1 MNHKLYIN
9 KTLTEGDLNHTYS
22 PLQNLLQDDKSVGDF
37 IVKNKFNLSL
47 NYPLNIEC
55 QPSYDGTVNLIIN
68 DDINPPRIIN
78 TRFSKIEDNRFKVIN
93 RNQTAQSNIYNPDNI
108 DLETRLF
115 RTCNTFPVLD
125 LMDINYGGK
134 LIGGNYTFYIKFA
147 DSDENETDI
156 VCESS
161 TVSIFN
167 GTLSTIS
174 SITGTLLNEE
184 TDKAITLSLS
194 NIDTTFPKFY
204 VYYSRETSDLNGFR
218 TVEFGKFTKPYGWIK
233 ESGTPPFPHWDCILM
248 TDTEC
253 NLGDEVEIKVIGV
266 FKRTDFDHKYVVVES
281 SRDIQDISEL
291 MEDEMDELKKL
302 YPRISEGE
310 GWFGKDVAE
319 YCMKNHE
326 KSL

>member
-1 MNHKLYIN
+1 MLHMII
-9 KTLTEGDLNHTYS
+9 EQTYKYPMRMEYDAETGKFIES
-22 PLQNLLQDDKSVGDF
+22 EYKSLQYV
-37 IVKNKFNLSL
+37 
-47 NYPLNIEC
+47 
-55 QPSYDGTVNLIIN
+55 
-68 DDINPPRIIN
+68 
-78 TRFSKIEDNRFKVIN
+78 
-93 RNQTAQSNIYNPDNI
+93 RN
-108 DLETRLF
+108 
-115 RTCNTFPVLD
+115 
-125 LMDINYGGK
+125 
-134 LIGGNYTFYIKFA
+134 
-147 DSDENETDI
+147 
-156 VCESS
+156 
-161 TVSIFN
+161 
-167 GTLSTIS
+167 
-174 SITGTLLNEE
+174 
-184 TDKAITLSLS
+184 
-194 NIDTTFPKFY
+194 
-204 VYYSRETSDLNGFR
+204 
-218 TVEFGKFTKPYGWIK
+218 FTKPYGWIK

>member
-1 MNHKLYIN
+1 MLHMVI
-9 KTLTEGDLNHTYS
+9 EQTYKYPMRMEYDAETGKFIES
-22 PLQNLLQDDKSVGDF
+22 EYKSLQYV
-37 IVKNKFNLSL
+37 
-47 NYPLNIEC
+47 
-55 QPSYDGTVNLIIN
+55 
-68 DDINPPRIIN
+68 
-78 TRFSKIEDNRFKVIN
+78 
-93 RNQTAQSNIYNPDNI
+93 RN
-108 DLETRLF
+108 
-115 RTCNTFPVLD
+115 
-125 LMDINYGGK
+125 
-134 LIGGNYTFYIKFA
+134 
-147 DSDENETDI
+147 
-156 VCESS
+156 
-161 TVSIFN
+161 
-167 GTLSTIS
+167 
-174 SITGTLLNEE
+174 
-184 TDKAITLSLS
+184 
-194 NIDTTFPKFY
+194 
-204 VYYSRETSDLNGFR
+204 
-218 TVEFGKFTKPYGWIK
+218 FTKPYGWIK